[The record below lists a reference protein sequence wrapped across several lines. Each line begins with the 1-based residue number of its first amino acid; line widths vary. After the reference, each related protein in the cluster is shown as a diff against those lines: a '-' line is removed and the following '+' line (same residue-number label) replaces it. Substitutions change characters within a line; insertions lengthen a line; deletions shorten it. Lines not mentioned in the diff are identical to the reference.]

1 MRPSVRRAALATVA
15 ATSAGAS
22 AGAQRPFE
30 GAITVRMS
38 ELQQASVR
46 YLIRRGMARAEMPGR
61 PGQIVATIL
70 DPQKQ
75 TMTMLIPDRRAY
87 LRRPLVP
94 PAAGLEAAAASAP
107 STVERTGRMETV
119 AGVQCEHVLVRG
131 ASGASDVCV
140 APSIGAFPGIGNS
153 MMGRGRAMAAS
164 WRTDLTGQ
172 QLGFPLKVV
181 RDGQTVW
188 EVTKVER
195 RALDPSLFTVPAGY
209 QETQVPMG
217 SSGGRARGGAPP
229 AGRPPTR

>member
-1 MRPSVRRAALATVA
+1 
-15 ATSAGAS
+15 
-22 AGAQRPFE
+22 
-30 GAITVRMS
+30 
-38 ELQQASVR
+38 
-46 YLIRRGMARAEMPGR
+46 
-61 PGQIVATIL
+61 
-70 DPQKQ
+70 
-75 TMTMLIPDRRAY
+75 
-87 LRRPLVP
+87 
-94 PAAGLEAAAASAP
+94 
-107 STVERTGRMETV
+107 
-119 AGVQCEHVLVRG
+119 
-131 ASGASDVCV
+131 
-140 APSIGAFPGIGNS
+140 

-217 SSGGRARGGAPP
+217 PSGGRARGGAPP